1 MKEVIV
7 LRVNGFAQLEEAINT
22 QLGLDATAVVVAVT
36 EGIANSYTVVIQ
48 QDA

>member
-7 LRVNGFAQLEEAINT
+7 LRINGAEQLETAINAALAADT
-22 QLGLDATAVVVAVT
+22 TAEVVAVT